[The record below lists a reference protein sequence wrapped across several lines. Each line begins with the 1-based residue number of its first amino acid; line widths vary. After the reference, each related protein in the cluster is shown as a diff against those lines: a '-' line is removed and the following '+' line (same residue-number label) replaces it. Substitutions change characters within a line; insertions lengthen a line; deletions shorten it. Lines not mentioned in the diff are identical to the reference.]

1 MGISCQQDQVGSF
14 ALYFCCAVCTA
25 RLSSLANYRVQQLS
39 VHKECYH
46 VSMLIQ
52 TFGHLP
58 CYHMD
63 SLQSIFQSNV
73 LLSSSCELASITMIA
88 RVLFCDVLCSS
99 IGLRLIC
106 LPVQCQAQ

>member
-1 MGISCQQDQVGSF
+1 MGVSCQQDQVGSF
-14 ALYFCCAVCTA
+14 ASYFCCAVCTA

-46 VSMLIQ
+46 VSLLIQ

-58 CYHMD
+58 CHPMD

-73 LLSSSCELASITMIA
+73 LLSSSCELASITMIT
-88 RVLFCDVLCSS
+88 
-99 IGLRLIC
+99 
-106 LPVQCQAQ
+106 PVCCFVMFFVQALV